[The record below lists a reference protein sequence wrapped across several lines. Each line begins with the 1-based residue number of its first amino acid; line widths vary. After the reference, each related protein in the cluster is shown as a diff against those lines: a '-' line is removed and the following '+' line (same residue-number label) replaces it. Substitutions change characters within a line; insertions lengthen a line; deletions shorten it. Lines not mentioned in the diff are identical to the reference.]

1 MGFPTYTG
9 AFGTFFLG
17 GGGWKSTFH
26 FFAVELMPN
35 TLPKRKWF
43 FYFNQQKRWKMLKDV
58 ETFWLKKNNRKT
70 HPSRVMACL
79 DKHDAPLTK
88 ITGQTC
94 RSLVAI
100 TPANS
105 QSRTG
110 MLREPPPLT
119 NLGKLVGSTRGIQI
133 IHGPIEDSMAVQNQ
147 FQAVSYKY
155 MLHAFQSLLSCS
167 DCFLLPWKYGCV
179 T

>member
-1 MGFPTYTG
+1 
-9 AFGTFFLG
+9 
-17 GGGWKSTFH
+17 
-26 FFAVELMPN
+26 MPN
-35 TLPKRKWF
+35 TLPKRNWF
-43 FYFNQQKRWKMLKDV
+43 SISTNKNVERCWKMLKPSG
-58 ETFWLKKNNRKT
+58 WKNNRKT

-119 NLGKLVGSTRGIQI
+119 NLGTLVGSTRGIQI